1 MNYALKE
8 KPFQAISGWW
18 VLLVILVLPY
28 ILWMSHNLV
37 LYIIGGIVWLLLLL
51 GLIVVNPNGSRV
63 LILFG
68 KYVGTIREDGFFWAN
83 PFFVKCSLSLR
94 ARNFESD
101 RLKVNDKRGN
111 PVWIGVVLVWR
122 VKDTFRAQF
131 EVEDYIHFVKVQTD
145 AAVRKLAGSFAYD
158 HIDDHE
164 EITLRSSE
172 EEVNRVLENELT
184 ERLSFAGIEVLE
196 SRIGYL
202 SYSPE
207 IAAAML
213 KRQQAEAI
221 VSARYK
227 IVEGAIGMVEGALKQ
242 LDQKG
247 IVQLDAHEKAK
258 LVSNLM
264 VVLCSEKE
272 TTPVVETSA

>member
-1 MNYALKE
+1 MNHAVRE
-8 KPFQAISGWW
+8 KTFKAVSGWW
-18 VLLVILVLPY
+18 ILVVVLLLPY
-28 ILWMSHNLV
+28 IVFMSQQII
-37 LYIIGGIVWLLLLL
+37 LYVIGGIIWLLLIS
-51 GLIVVNPNGSRV
+51 GFIVINPNSSRV
-63 LILFG
+63 LTLFG

-83 PFFVKCSLSLR
+83 PFFIKRDLSLR
-94 ARNFESD
+94 ARNFESE

-111 PVWIGVVLVWR
+111 PIQIGVVLVWK
-122 VKDTFRAQF
+122 VQDTFRAQF
-131 EVEDYIHFVKVQTD
+131 EVEDFIHYVKVQTD

-158 HIDDHE
+158 HVDDHD

-172 EEVNRVLENELT
+172 LEVNRVLEAELQ

-202 SYSPE
+202 AYANE

-221 VSARYK
+221 VSARFK

-242 LDQKG
+242 LEQKG
-247 IVQLDAHEKAK
+247 IVQLDSHEKAK

-272 TTPVVETSA
+272 TTPVVEASA